1 MVPALMLAAV
11 SLLCAILAWWLAS
24 VRLLLILPLLVLIP
38 AAVAIGLLV
47 AQARRLDGTRAALA
61 RCAAHEQARADALGT
76 ARRERDLLVAAMNLL
91 PIGVAVFDRRD
102 RPVMLNRYL
111 GELLPELQRTAG
123 PAQGHKGLLQMER
136 RAGVVAQSNGQMLPD
151 SGAQQPQHQG
161 ASLLLQYPGD
171 RWIQG
176 YLAHE
181 DQSVTVVARCDVTE
195 LVREQRQAKVAYEQL
210 SRQSATDG
218 LTGVTNRRRFDEI
231 LGSEWLRA
239 ARSGACM
246 SLLMVDIDHFKRF
259 NDHYGHVAGDE
270 CLRQIAQLLQACV
283 RRAGET
289 VARYGGEEFV
299 ILLPGADVSQAEQLA
314 RRCLK
319 GVGQMA
325 LAHAASPTAR
335 HVTFSIGVAQV
346 FPSAAHDPASLI
358 NAADAAMYRA
368 KTAGRARYEVADLAD
383 WEIDKDAPRS
393 RPGELN

>member
-11 SLLCAILAWWLAS
+11 SLLCAILAWWLALAG
-24 VRLLLILPLLVLIP
+24 LLLILPWLVLIP
-38 AAVAIGLLV
+38 ALVAIGLLV
-47 AQARRLDGTRAALA
+47 AQARLLDGTRAALA
-61 RCAAHEQARADALGT
+61 RCAAQEQARADALAM
-76 ARRERDLLVAAMNLL
+76 ARRERDLLVVAMNLL
-91 PIGVAVFDRRD
+91 PIGVAVFDRRG
-102 RPVMLNRYL
+102 RPVLLNRYL
-111 GELLPELQRTAG
+111 GELLPELQRSA
-123 PAQGHKGLLQMER
+123 PAQGHKELLQMER
-136 RAGVVAQSNGQMLPD
+136 RAGVVAENGGQMPPG
-151 SGAQQPQHQG
+151 SGAPQPDQQRAPQ
-161 ASLLLQYPGD
+161 LLQYPGD

-195 LVREQRQAKVAYEQL
+195 LVRDQRQAKVAYEQL
-210 SRQSATDG
+210 SRQSAIDG

-239 ARSGACM
+239 ARSGAGM

-299 ILLPGADVSQAEQLA
+299 ILLPGADVPQAEQLA
-314 RRCLK
+314 RRCLN

-346 FPSAAHDPASLI
+346 FPSAAHDPASLV